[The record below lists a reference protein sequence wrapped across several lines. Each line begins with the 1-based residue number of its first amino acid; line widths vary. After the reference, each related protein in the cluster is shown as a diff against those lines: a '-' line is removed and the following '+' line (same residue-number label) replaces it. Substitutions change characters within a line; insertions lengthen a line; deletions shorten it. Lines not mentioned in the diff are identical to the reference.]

1 MATLQKIRNR
11 GKILIFTVGLA
22 LFAFIAEEFVRSL
35 SYTQTERHQRVGKIY
50 GDKIN
55 VQDFN
60 AQVEEYTDVVK
71 FTQGVNTLNDDQL
84 SMMRDQVWQTLV
96 NDKIMQHECEKL
108 GITVTDAEMQDII
121 NNGRSPMLA
130 QTPFRTQ
137 QGTFDVNALKQ
148 FLNQYNE
155 VMTNPDLSSEV
166 KEQYQ
171 QMNNYWKFIEKTIRR
186 QTLNNKYQALLN
198 GLMVSNPVAAKAS
211 FEGRTNET
219 DIYMAA
225 LPFTSIKDDDV
236 KVEDSE
242 LKAKYEELK
251 ELFHADEETRDI
263 KYIDINVTASEA
275 DKADLQKEME
285 GYAQALAEGADPAKT
300 VREAASQVPYSV
312 LPVSAKSLPHDIA
325 EKLDSMS
332 VGQQVGPFVH
342 EHDNTINIV
351 RLIEKV
357 NLPDSIEV
365 RQIAV
370 PGNDMAAIEKTADS
384 IMNALAAG
392 ANFDTIAKKY
402 DQPATKT
409 WLTSNQYEGQAIDE
423 NNRKFLSTLSNAAV
437 GSTNKIVFDGQG
449 AIIAQVTDRRNI
461 IAKYN
466 VAVIKR
472 TIDFSKDTYNK
483 AFNDFS
489 SFLAGNPKAEDIEAN
504 AAQAGYTV
512 QTRNNLRST
521 EHNVVN
527 VRSTRE
533 ALRWIFDEKTKVGDV
548 SPLYECGENDHLLVL
563 TLAGIHKKGY
573 LAWDD
578 EQIREYL
585 TSEVM
590 KDKKAAMLQE
600 KMKAA
605 KSIAEV
611 ATMEGAVTDTIHH
624 ITIMSNAF
632 VSKIGASE
640 PALEPALSGSVSK
653 AKKGDFKSGL
663 KGKAA
668 IYAYQVLDQK
678 KSEAKFDQKEE
689 EQKLQQTIARSLGNF
704 QSELIQKAD
713 INDKR
718 YIFF

>member
-251 ELFHADEETRDI
+251 ELFRADEETRDI

-285 GYAQALAEGADPAKT
+285 GYAQALTEGADPAKT

-605 KSIAEV
+605 KSIADV
-611 ATMEGAVTDTIHH
+611 AKMEGAVTDTIHH
-624 ITIMSNAF
+624 ITFMSNAF
-632 VSKIGASE
+632 VSKIGAS
-640 PALEPALSGSVSK
+640 EPALSGSVSK

-678 KSEAKFDQKEE
+678 KSDAKFDQKEE

>member
-50 GDKIN
+50 GEKIN
-55 VQDFN
+55 VQEFN

-71 FTQGVNTLNDDQL
+71 FTQGVNTLSDDQI

-96 NDKIMQHECEKL
+96 NDKLMEHECEKL

-121 NNGRSPMLA
+121 NNGRNPMLA
-130 QTPFRTQ
+130 QTPFRTA

-148 FLNQYNE
+148 FLNQYSE
-155 VMTNPDLSSEV
+155 VMTNPNLSSEV

-186 QTLNNKYQALLN
+186 QTLNNKYQSLLN
-198 GLMVSNPVAAKAS
+198 GLMVSNPVAAQAS
-211 FEGRTNET
+211 FDGRSNES

-236 KVEDSE
+236 KVEDSD
-242 LKAKYEELK
+242 LKAKYEEMK
-251 ELFHADEETRDI
+251 EMFRADEETRDI
-263 KYIDINVTASEA
+263 KYIDIKVTASAE
-275 DKADLQKEME
+275 DKANLQKEME
-285 GYAQALAEGADPAKT
+285 GYAQALLEGADPAKT

-325 EKLDSMS
+325 EKLDSLTI
-332 VGQQVGPFVH
+332 GAQVGPFVH

-351 RLIEKV
+351 RLIGKAT
-357 NLPDSIEV
+357 LPDSVEV
-365 RQIAV
+365 RQIAA
-370 PGNDMAAIEKTADS
+370 PGSDMAAMEKTADS
-384 IMNALAAG
+384 IMTALAAG

-409 WLTSNQYEGQAIDE
+409 WITSNQYEGQAMDE
-423 NNRKFLSTLSNAAV
+423 NNRKFLTTITNAAV
-437 GSTNKIVFDGQG
+437 GSTNKIVLDGQG
-449 AIIAQVTDRRNI
+449 VIIAQVTDRRNI
-461 IAKYN
+461 IPKYD

-472 TIDFSKDTYNK
+472 AIDFSKDTYNK

-489 SFLAGNPKAEDIEAN
+489 SFLAGNAKAEDIEAN

-548 SPLYECGENDHLLVL
+548 SPLYECGENDHLLVITL
-563 TLAGIHKKGY
+563 TGIHKKGY
-573 LAWDD
+573 LPWDD
-578 EQIREYL
+578 EQIRTFL

-590 KDKKAAMLQE
+590 KDKKAVMLQ
-600 KMKAA
+600 
-605 KSIAEV
+605 
-611 ATMEGAVTDTIHH
+611 
-624 ITIMSNAF
+624 
-632 VSKIGASE
+632 
-640 PALEPALSGSVSK
+640 
-653 AKKGDFKSGL
+653 
-663 KGKAA
+663 
-668 IYAYQVLDQK
+668 
-678 KSEAKFDQKEE
+678 
-689 EQKLQQTIARSLGNF
+689 
-704 QSELIQKAD
+704 
-713 INDKR
+713 
-718 YIFF
+718 

>member
-11 GKILIFTVGLA
+11 GKILIATVGLA

-50 GDKIN
+50 GEKIN
-55 VQDFN
+55 VQEFN

-71 FTQGVNTLNDDQL
+71 FTQGVNTLSDDQL
-84 SMMRDQVWQTLV
+84 SMFRDQVWQTLV
-96 NDKIMQHECEKL
+96 NDKIMEHECEKL

-121 NNGRSPMLA
+121 NNGRSPLLA

-148 FLNQYNE
+148 FLNQYND
-155 VMTNPDLSSEV
+155 VMTNPQISSEV

-186 QTLNNKYQALLN
+186 QALNDKYQALLN
-198 GLMVSNPVAAKAS
+198 GLMVSNPVAAQAS
-211 FEGRTNET
+211 FDGRTNES
-219 DIYMAA
+219 DIYMAS

-251 ELFHADEETRDI
+251 ELFRTDEETRDI
-263 KYIDINVTASEA
+263 KYIDINVTASDV
-275 DKADLQKEME
+275 DKENLQKEME

-312 LPVSAKSLPHDIA
+312 LPVSAKALPHDVA
-325 EKLDSMS
+325 EKLDSLS
-332 VGQQVGPFVH
+332 IGSQVGPYVH
-342 EHDNTINIV
+342 EHDNSINIV
-351 RLIEKV
+351 RLIDKV
-357 NLPDSIEV
+357 NLPDSVEV
-365 RQIAV
+365 RQIAA
-370 PGNDMAAIEKTADS
+370 PGSDMDAMEKTADS

-402 DQPATKT
+402 DQPATKA
-409 WLTSNQYEGQAIDE
+409 WITSSQYEGQAIDE
-423 NNRKFLSTLSNAAV
+423 NNRKFLSTINTAAV
-437 GSTNKIVFDGQG
+437 GSNNKIVLDGQG
-449 AIIAQVTDRRNI
+449 IIIAQITDRRNMV
-461 IAKYN
+461 AKYD

-472 TIDFSKDTYNK
+472 AMDFSKDTYGK
-483 AFNDFS
+483 AYNDFS

-512 QTRNNLRST
+512 QTRNNVRST

-533 ALRWIFDEKTKVGDV
+533 ALRWIFNEKTKVGDV
-548 SPLYECGENDHLLVL
+548 SPLYECGDNDHLLVL

-573 LAWDD
+573 LPWDD
-578 EQIREYL
+578 EQVRTFL

-590 KDKKAAMLQE
+590 KDKKAVTLLE
-600 KMKAA
+600 KMKGVKSVADVA
-605 KSIAEV
+605 K
-611 ATMEGAVTDTIHH
+611 MEGAVTDTINH
-624 ITIMSNAF
+624 ITFMSNAF

-640 PALEPALSGSVSK
+640 PALSGSVSK
-653 AKKGDFKSGL
+653 AKKGEFKSGI
-663 KGKAA
+663 KGKAGV
-668 IYAYQVLDQK
+668 YAYQVLNQTKTD
-678 KSEAKFDQKEE
+678 AKFDKKEE
-689 EQKLQQTIARSLGNF
+689 EQKMQQNIGRSLSNF
-704 QSELIQKAD
+704 QNELMQKAN

-718 YIFF
+718 YLFF

>member
-11 GKILIFTVGLA
+11 GKILIATVGLA

-50 GDKIN
+50 GEKIN
-55 VQDFN
+55 VQEFN
-60 AQVEEYTDVVK
+60 SQVEEYTDVVK
-71 FTQGVNTLNDDQL
+71 FTQGVNTLSDDQV

-96 NDKIMQHECEKL
+96 NDKLMEHECEKL

-121 NNGRSPMLA
+121 NNGRSQLLA

-155 VMTNPDLSSEV
+155 VMTNPQLSSEV

-186 QTLNNKYQALLN
+186 QTLGNKYQALLT
-198 GLMVSNPVAAKAS
+198 GLMVSNPVAAQAS
-211 FEGRTNET
+211 FEGRTNES

-225 LPFTSIKDDDV
+225 LPFSSIKDDDV

-251 ELFHADEETRDI
+251 ELFLADQETRDI

-275 DKADLQKEME
+275 DKANLQKEME
-285 GYAQALAEGADPAKT
+285 GYAQALTEGADPAKT

-312 LPVSAKSLPHDIA
+312 LPVSAKALPHDIA
-325 EKLDSMS
+325 EKLDSLS
-332 VGQQVGPFVH
+332 VGDQVGPFVH

-351 RLIEKV
+351 RLINKV
-357 NLPDSIEV
+357 NLPDSVEV
-365 RQIAV
+365 RQIAA

-409 WLTSNQYEGQAIDE
+409 WITSSQYEGQTIDE
-423 NNRKFLSTLSNAAV
+423 NNRKFLSTITTAAV
-437 GSTNKIVFDGQG
+437 GSYNKIVLDGQG
-449 AIIAQVTDRRNI
+449 VIVAQITDRRNI
-461 IAKYN
+461 IAKYDA
-466 VAVIKR
+466 AVIKR
-472 TIDFSKDTYNK
+472 AIDFSKDTYGK
-483 AFNDFS
+483 AYNDFS

-504 AAQAGYTV
+504 AAQAGYNV
-512 QTRNNLRST
+512 QTRENMSST
-521 EHNVVN
+521 EHNVAN
-527 VRSTRE
+527 VRSTRD

-548 SPLYECGENDHLLVL
+548 SPLYECGENNHLLVL
-563 TLAGIHKKGY
+563 MLTGIHKKGY

-578 EQIREYL
+578 EQIRTFL
-585 TSEVM
+585 TGEVM
-590 KDKKAAMLQE
+590 KDKKAALLAE
-600 KMKAA
+600 KMKSA
-605 KSIAEV
+605 KSV
-611 ATMEGAVTDTIHH
+611 ADVAKMEGAVTDTISH
-624 ITIMSNAF
+624 ITFASNAF
-632 VSKIGASE
+632 VSKLGAS
-640 PALEPALSGSVSK
+640 EPALSGSVSK
-653 AKKGDFKSGL
+653 AKKGEFKSGI
-663 KGKAA
+663 KGKTAV
-668 IYAYQVLDQK
+668 YAYQVLDQK
-678 KSEAKFDQKEE
+678 KTESKFDQKEE
-689 EQKLQQTIARSLGNF
+689 KQKLQQSIARNVSNF
-704 QSELIQKAD
+704 TNELLKKAN
-713 INDKR
+713 ISDKR

>member
-71 FTQGVNTLNDDQL
+71 FTQGVNTLSDDQL
-84 SMMRDQVWQTLV
+84 SMMRDQVWQTIV
-96 NDKIMQHECEKL
+96 SDKIMQHECEKL

-155 VMTNPDLSSEV
+155 VMTNPELSSEV

-251 ELFHADEETRDI
+251 ELFRADEETRDI

-402 DQPATKT
+402 DQPATKA

-605 KSIAEV
+605 KSIADV
-611 ATMEGAVTDTIHH
+611 AKMEGAVTDTIHH
-624 ITIMSNAF
+624 ITFMSNAF
-632 VSKIGASE
+632 VSKIGAS
-640 PALEPALSGSVSK
+640 EPALSGSVSK

>member
-605 KSIAEV
+605 KSIADV
-611 ATMEGAVTDTIHH
+611 AKMEGAVTDTIHH
-624 ITIMSNAF
+624 ITFMSNAF
-632 VSKIGASE
+632 VSKIGAS
-640 PALEPALSGSVSK
+640 EPALSGSVSK

-678 KSEAKFDQKEE
+678 KSDAKFDQKEE

>member
-11 GKILIFTVGLA
+11 GKILIATVGLA

-50 GDKIN
+50 GEKIN
-55 VQDFN
+55 VQEFN
-60 AQVEEYTDVVK
+60 SQVEEYTDVVK
-71 FTQGVNTLNDDQL
+71 FTQGVNTLSDDQV

-96 NDKIMQHECEKL
+96 NDKLMEHECEKL

-121 NNGRSPMLA
+121 NNGRSQLLA

-155 VMTNPDLSSEV
+155 VMTNPQLSSEV

-186 QTLNNKYQALLN
+186 QTLGNKYQALLT
-198 GLMVSNPVAAKAS
+198 GLMVSNPVAAQAS
-211 FEGRTNET
+211 FEGRTNES

-225 LPFTSIKDDDV
+225 LPFSSIKDDDV

-251 ELFHADEETRDI
+251 ELFLADQETRDI

-275 DKADLQKEME
+275 DKANLQKEME
-285 GYAQALAEGADPAKT
+285 GYAQALTEGADPAKT

-312 LPVSAKSLPHDIA
+312 LPVSAKALPHDIA
-325 EKLDSMS
+325 EKLDSLS
-332 VGQQVGPFVH
+332 VGDQVGPFVH

-351 RLIEKV
+351 RLINKV
-357 NLPDSIEV
+357 NLPDSVEV
-365 RQIAV
+365 RQIAA

-409 WLTSNQYEGQAIDE
+409 WITSSQYEGQTIDE
-423 NNRKFLSTLSNAAV
+423 NNRKFLSTITTAAV
-437 GSTNKIVFDGQG
+437 GSYNKIVLDGQG
-449 AIIAQVTDRRNI
+449 VIVAQITDRRNI
-461 IAKYN
+461 IAKYDA
-466 VAVIKR
+466 AVIKR
-472 TIDFSKDTYNK
+472 AIDFSKDTYGK
-483 AFNDFS
+483 AYNDFS

-504 AAQAGYTV
+504 AAQAGYNV
-512 QTRNNLRST
+512 QTRENMSST
-521 EHNVVN
+521 EHNVAN
-527 VRSTRE
+527 VRSTRD

-548 SPLYECGENDHLLVL
+548 SPLYECGENNHLLVL
-563 TLAGIHKKGY
+563 MLTGIHKKGY

-578 EQIREYL
+578 EQIRTFL
-585 TSEVM
+585 TGEVM
-590 KDKKAAMLQE
+590 KDKKAVLLAE
-600 KMKAA
+600 KMKSA
-605 KSIAEV
+605 KSV
-611 ATMEGAVTDTIHH
+611 ADVAKMEGAVTDTISH
-624 ITIMSNAF
+624 ITFASNAF
-632 VSKIGASE
+632 VSKLGAS
-640 PALEPALSGSVSK
+640 EPALSGSVSK
-653 AKKGDFKSGL
+653 AKKGEFKSGI
-663 KGKAA
+663 KGKTAV
-668 IYAYQVLDQK
+668 YAYQVLDQK
-678 KSEAKFDQKEE
+678 KTESKFDQKEE
-689 EQKLQQTIARSLGNF
+689 KQKLQQSIARNVSNF
-704 QSELIQKAD
+704 TNELLKKAN
-713 INDKR
+713 ISDKR

>member
-1 MATLQKIRNR
+1 
-11 GKILIFTVGLA
+11 
-22 LFAFIAEEFVRSL
+22 
-35 SYTQTERHQRVGKIY
+35 
-50 GDKIN
+50 
-55 VQDFN
+55 
-60 AQVEEYTDVVK
+60 
-71 FTQGVNTLNDDQL
+71 
-84 SMMRDQVWQTLV
+84 
-96 NDKIMQHECEKL
+96 
-108 GITVTDAEMQDII
+108 
-121 NNGRSPMLA
+121 
-130 QTPFRTQ
+130 
-137 QGTFDVNALKQ
+137 
-148 FLNQYNE
+148 
-155 VMTNPDLSSEV
+155 
-166 KEQYQ
+166 
-171 QMNNYWKFIEKTIRR
+171 
-186 QTLNNKYQALLN
+186 
-198 GLMVSNPVAAKAS
+198 
-211 FEGRTNET
+211 
-219 DIYMAA
+219 
-225 LPFTSIKDDDV
+225 
-236 KVEDSE
+236 
-242 LKAKYEELK
+242 
-251 ELFHADEETRDI
+251 
-263 KYIDINVTASEA
+263 
-275 DKADLQKEME
+275 
-285 GYAQALAEGADPAKT
+285 
-300 VREAASQVPYSV
+300 
-312 LPVSAKSLPHDIA
+312 
-325 EKLDSMS
+325 MS

-423 NNRKFLSTLSNAAV
+423 NNRKFTNALHTN
-437 GSTNKIVFDGQG
+437 TNKIVFDGQG

-605 KSIAEV
+605 KSIADV
-611 ATMEGAVTDTIHH
+611 AKMEGAVTDTIHH
-624 ITIMSNAF
+624 ITFMSNAF
-632 VSKIGASE
+632 VSKIGAS
-640 PALEPALSGSVSK
+640 EPALSGSVSK

>member
-71 FTQGVNTLNDDQL
+71 FTQGVNTLSDDQL
-84 SMMRDQVWQTLV
+84 SMMRDQVWQTIV
-96 NDKIMQHECEKL
+96 SDKIMQHECEKL

-155 VMTNPDLSSEV
+155 VMTNPELSSEV

-251 ELFHADEETRDI
+251 ELFRADEETRDI

-521 EHNVVN
+521 EHNVAN

-605 KSIAEV
+605 KSIADV
-611 ATMEGAVTDTIHH
+611 AKMEGAVTDTIHH
-624 ITIMSNAF
+624 ITFMSNAF
-632 VSKIGASE
+632 VSKIGAS
-640 PALEPALSGSVSK
+640 EPALSGSVSK

-678 KSEAKFDQKEE
+678 KSDAKFDQKEE

>member
-50 GDKIN
+50 GEKIN

-71 FTQGVNTLNDDQL
+71 FTQGMNTLSDDQI

-96 NDKIMQHECEKL
+96 NDKLMQHECEKL

-121 NNGRSPMLA
+121 NNGRNPMLA
-130 QTPFRTQ
+130 QTPFRTA

-148 FLNQYNE
+148 FLNQYSE
-155 VMTNPDLSSEV
+155 VMTNPNLASEV

-186 QTLNNKYQALLN
+186 QTLTNKYQSLLN
-198 GLMVSNPVAAKAS
+198 GLMVSNPVAAQAS
-211 FEGRTNET
+211 FDGRSNES

-236 KVEDSE
+236 KVEDSD
-242 LKAKYEELK
+242 LKAKYEEMK
-251 ELFHADEETRDI
+251 EMFRADEETRDI
-263 KYIDINVTASEA
+263 KYIDIKVTASAE
-275 DKADLQKEME
+275 DKANLQKEME
-285 GYAQALAEGADPAKT
+285 GYAQALLEGADPAKT

-325 EKLDSMS
+325 EKLDSLTI
-332 VGQQVGPFVH
+332 GAQVGPFVH
-342 EHDNTINIV
+342 DHDNTINIV
-351 RLIEKV
+351 RLIGKAT
-357 NLPDSIEV
+357 LPDSVEV
-365 RQIAV
+365 RQIAA
-370 PGNDMAAIEKTADS
+370 PGNDMAAMEKTADS
-384 IMNALAAG
+384 IMTALAAG

-409 WLTSNQYEGQAIDE
+409 WITSSQYEGQAMDE
-423 NNRKFLSTLSNAAV
+423 NNRKFLTTITTAAV
-437 GSTNKIVFDGQG
+437 GSNNKIVLDGQG
-449 AIIAQVTDRRNI
+449 IIIAQVTDRRNI
-461 IAKYN
+461 IPKYD

-472 TIDFSKDTYNK
+472 AIDFSKDTYNK

-489 SFLAGNPKAEDIEAN
+489 SFLAGNAKAEDIEAN
-504 AAQAGYTV
+504 AAQAGYNV

-548 SPLYECGENDHLLVL
+548 SPLYECGDNDHLLVI

-578 EQIREYL
+578 EQIRSFL

-600 KMKAA
+600 KMKGA
-605 KSIAEV
+605 KSV
-611 ATMEGAVTDTIHH
+611 ADVAKIEGAVTDTIKH
-624 ITIMSNAF
+624 ITFASSAF
-632 VSKIGASE
+632 VSKIGSSE
-640 PALEPALSGSVSK
+640 PILSGSVSK
-653 AKKGDFKSGL
+653 AKKGEFKLGI
-663 KGKAA
+663 KGRSAV
-668 IYAYQVLDQK
+668 YAYQVLDQTK
-678 KSEAKFDQKEE
+678 NGAKFDKKEE
-689 EQKLQQTIARSLGNF
+689 EQKLQQNIGRYLSNF
-704 QSELIQKAD
+704 TSELMQKAD
-713 INDKR
+713 VNDKR